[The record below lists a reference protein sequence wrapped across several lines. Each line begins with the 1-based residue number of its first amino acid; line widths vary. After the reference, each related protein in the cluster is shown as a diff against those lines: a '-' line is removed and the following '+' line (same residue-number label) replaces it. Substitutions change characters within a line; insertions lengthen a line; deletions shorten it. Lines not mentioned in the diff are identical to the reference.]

1 MEDVLAQITINRQTV
16 EAEEGRSLVEVIKEH
31 GIAITNLCYIDGLP
45 PYAGCRTCIV
55 EIVGAR
61 PTELQLSCT
70 ATVAEGMVVNTDT
83 EEVKQTRQSVMSMIL
98 ANHPDRCLSCHRR
111 VHCAPGE
118 ICLRDDVVTH
128 RCLTCSK
135 NYRCEL
141 QTSCE
146 IVDMGD
152 FAEPWVGEVRS
163 YYETPPPDPDRG
175 NPYLEFDPQMCI
187 ICTRCVRACED
198 LRHTGAIALAG
209 KGHTTMI
216 AFGTGGAIHDS
227 DCDFCGACIDVCP
240 TATLMEKPNK
250 WVGRAEE
257 WTSSVCNGCS
267 VGCTISYGTVEGR
280 PVIVRPDR
288 INPVSRDQICVRGR
302 FGYDAVGDRDRLSRS
317 LVRVGD
323 RLLPASPE
331 DAIARAVEAIGRVR
345 AAAGAEAI
353 AVLGS
358 PLATTEEAY
367 LLRRLATDVIGTPH
381 LDSSHG
387 PVHRAVAGALR
398 GAFGSDQMP
407 AALTQL
413 EAADT
418 IVALAGDLEESH
430 QIASLRIKDAVVKR
444 SAQLVVVSSRWGE
457 LVPFAAAWLRPAPGQ
472 EAAAVQALAAAVAD
486 PSSAPSEVP
495 GVDAEAMAKAVAT
508 VRTGTADD
516 GAFEVVFA
524 PDIASAAR
532 AGNGAR
538 AAANLSIAARGSE
551 AAQHLHYLPTEAN
564 VLGLADVGVTPGDG
578 GRSYSGIIEGAIAG
592 DIKAL
597 IIHADNPLLSA
608 PGRNAAEAALSAL
621 DALVIIDSVRSS
633 AAEHADV
640 VLAELPFH
648 GEDGTI
654 TNADHRVLLH
664 RAATRAKS
672 EERAGVAIIGA
683 LGDALAGAGNAALT
697 VDTPFA
703 ITDLVAAEVP
713 GYADAATVWGSGGEY
728 RTLGD
733 TSAETSLSN
742 MQELEE
748 LSEAGEGLTLLTGRS
763 LFTTWDGASV
773 GAEDADRLHREET
786 VLVHPEDA
794 EAAGLRGGDD
804 AVLAAGEAELRIKV
818 QLDDGIAAGTLYV
831 PQYYDG
837 GATMRLLTLD
847 TNGAG
852 PATVELRAPS
862 EA

>member
-1 MEDVLAQITINRQTV
+1 MEDVLAQLTINGQSV
-16 EAEEGRSLVEVIKEH
+16 EADEGRPLVEVIKEH
-31 GIAITNLCYIDGLP
+31 GVAITNLCYIDGLP

-55 EIVGAR
+55 EIEGAR

-70 ATVAEGMVVNTDT
+70 ATVADGMVVNTDT
-83 EEVKQTRQSVMSMIL
+83 EEVKQSRQSVMSMIL

-152 FAEPWVGEVRS
+152 FEEPWVGEVRS

-187 ICTRCVRACED
+187 ICTRCVRACAD
-198 LRHTGAIALAG
+198 LRHTGAIALEG

-227 DCDFCGACIDVCP
+227 SCDFCGSCIDVCP

-267 VGCTISYGTVEGR
+267 VGCTISYGTVDDR

-288 INPVSRDQICVRGR
+288 INPISRDQICVRGR
-302 FGYDAVGDRDRLSRS
+302 FGYDAVSDRERLSRS
-317 LVRVGD
+317 LVRAGD

-331 DAIARAVEAIGRVR
+331 DAITRAAEAIGNVR
-345 AAAGAEAI
+345 SSAGAGAV

-367 LLRRLATDVIGTPH
+367 LLRRLANDIIGTPH

-387 PVHRAVAGALR
+387 PVHRAVAEALR
-398 GAFGSDQMP
+398 GAFGTDRLP

-413 EAADT
+413 EQADT

-444 SAQLVVVSSRWGE
+444 SAQLVVVSARWGE
-457 LVPFAAAWLRPAPGQ
+457 LVPFAAAWLRPASGH
-472 EAAAVQALAAAVAD
+472 EAATVQALAAAVANRSSD
-486 PSSAPSEVP
+486 PAEVP
-495 GVDAEAMAKAVAT
+495 GVDAEAMAAAV
-508 VRTGTADD
+508 TALRAGADGD

-538 AAANLSIAARGSE
+538 AAANLAIAARGDRS
-551 AAQHLHYLPTEAN
+551 AQHVHYLPTEAN
-564 VLGLADVGVTPGDG
+564 VLGLADVGVAPGDG
-578 GRSYSGIIEGAIAG
+578 GLSYSGIIERAIAG
-592 DIKAL
+592 EIKAL
-597 IIHADNPLLSA
+597 VIHADNPLLSA
-608 PGRNAAEAALSAL
+608 PGRTAVEAALSAL
-621 DALVIIDSVRSS
+621 DALVVIDSVRSS
-633 AAEHADV
+633 VSEYADV

-654 TNADHRVLLH
+654 TNADRRILLH
-664 RAATRAKS
+664 RAATGPKS

-683 LGDALAGAGNAALT
+683 LGDALAGAQENSLS
-697 VDTPFA
+697 VETPFA
-703 ITDLVAAEVP
+703 ITDLIAAETP
-713 GYADAATVWGSGGEY
+713 GYADAPTVWGSGGEH
-728 RTLGD
+728 RALDDGPTITNTRNLEVLG
-733 TSAETSLSN
+733 EP
-742 MQELEE
+742 
-748 LSEAGEGLTLLTGRS
+748 GEGLALLTGRS
-763 LFTTWDGASV
+763 LFTSWDGASA
-773 GAEDADRLHREET
+773 GTEDADKLHREEAA
-786 VLVHPEDA
+786 LVHPQDA

-804 AVLAAGEAELRIKV
+804 AVLAVGQAELRIKV
-818 QLDDGIAAGTLYV
+818 QLDDGIAAGTTYV
-831 PQYYDG
+831 PLYYDG
-837 GATMRLLTLD
+837 GALMRLLTLD

-852 PATVELRAPS
+852 PATVELRTPS
-862 EA
+862 NV

>member
-1 MEDVLAQITINRQTV
+1 MEDVLAQITINGQTV
-16 EAEEGRSLVEVIKEH
+16 EADEGRPLVEVIKEH
-31 GIAITNLCYIDGLP
+31 GVAITNLCYLDGLP
-45 PYAGCRTCIV
+45 PYAGCRTCVV
-55 EIVGAR
+55 EIEGAR

-70 ATVAEGMVVNTDT
+70 ATIADGMVVNTDT
-83 EEVKQTRQSVMSMIL
+83 DEVKATRQAVMSMIL

-152 FAEPWVGEVRS
+152 FEEPWVGEVRS

-198 LRHTGAIALAG
+198 LRHTGAISLAG
-209 KGHTTMI
+209 KGYETMI
-216 AFGTGGAIHDS
+216 AFGTGGAIHQS

-250 WVGRAEE
+250 WVGRAED

-267 VGCTISYGTVEGR
+267 IGCTISYGTVDDR

-302 FGYDAVGDRDRLSRS
+302 FGYDAVSDGDRLSRS
-317 LVRVGD
+317 LMRAGD

-331 DAIARAVEAIGRVR
+331 DAITR
-345 AAAGAEAI
+345 AAEMIRGVRDSAGAEAI

-387 PVHRAVAGALR
+387 PVHRAVAGALE
-398 GAFGSDQMP
+398 GAFGSDRLP

-413 EAADT
+413 EHAGT

-430 QIASLRIKDAVVKR
+430 QIASLRIKDAAVKT
-444 SAQLVVVSSRWGE
+444 SAQLVVVSARWGE
-457 LVPFAAAWLRPAPGQ
+457 LVPFAAAWLRPTPGH
-472 EAAAVQALAAAVAD
+472 EAAAVQALATAVSDA
-486 PSSAPSEVP
+486 SSAPTEVP
-495 GVDAEAMAKAVAT
+495 GVDAEAMAQAVAT
-508 VRTGTADD
+508 VRAGAREDA
-516 GAFEVVFA
+516 AFEVVFA
-524 PDIASAAR
+524 PDVASAAQ

-538 AAANLSIAARGSE
+538 AAANLAIAANGDE

-564 VLGLADVGVTPGDG
+564 VIGLADVGVGPAEG
-578 GRSYSGIIEGAIAG
+578 GRGYSRIIEGAIAG

-597 IIHADNPLLSA
+597 VIHADNPLLSA
-608 PGRNAAEAALSAL
+608 PGRSAAEAALRAL
-621 DALVIIDSVRSS
+621 DALVVIDSVRSS

-654 TNADHRVLLH
+654 TNADRRILLH
-664 RAATRAKS
+664 RAATSAKS
-672 EERAGVAIIGA
+672 DERAGVAIIGA
-683 LGDALAGAGNAALT
+683 LGDALAGAGAAGLS

-713 GYADAATVWGSGGEY
+713 GYADAATVWNSGGEY
-728 RTLGD
+728 RALD
-733 TSAETSLSN
+733 TEADAPGSSA
-742 MQELEE
+742 QELEM
-748 LSEAGEGLTLLTGRS
+748 LGEAGDGLALLTGRS
-763 LFTTWDGASV
+763 LFTMWEGASA
-773 GAEDADRLHREET
+773 GTEDADKLHREET

-804 AVLAAGEAELRIKV
+804 AVLARGDAEVRIKV

-837 GATMRLLTLD
+837 GAPMRLLALD

-852 PATVELRAPS
+852 PATVALRAPS
-862 EA
+862 NA